1 MRLTQ
6 TPTEVLLAL
15 MGRNMP
21 EMFRKSL
28 NLGLQGELLV
38 SFQKPYRYANI
49 KTSSEHLH
57 YFKVFQ

>member
-1 MRLTQ
+1 
-6 TPTEVLLAL
+6 
-15 MGRNMP
+15 
-21 EMFRKSL
+21 L

-57 YFKVFQ
+57 YSKAFQ